1 MGGVLWHAA
10 HYLSDC
16 QADKELLLVLTDGE
30 PSDIDGDDQQLLIQ
44 DTGKAEQKLDQEGI
58 YTYWFNLDPD
68 ADEYVEVNFGK
79 QYTVAD
85 GVERSPEKLPLLFA
99 SLTS

>member
-1 MGGVLWHAA
+1 MDGGLRYADY
-10 HYLSDC
+10 YLSDR
-16 QADKELLLVLTDGE
+16 QADKALPLVLTDSK